1 AVIGDPIVHDVT
13 RDTGVGS
20 DGNLTATGQLSI
32 FDADQGQSSFQTAV
46 AAAAGNFG
54 HLVIAAD
61 GTYTYSVANSA
72 AQSLG
77 AGDVKTDSFTV
88 MSLDGTHKTV
98 TFTIHGSSG
107 ANQPA
112 TIGDPDHA
120 IVVEDS
126 GGATLT
132 ASGTIPIS
140 DPDAG
145 EAAFQT
151 TVVSA
156 NGNLGN

>member
-1 AVIGDPIVHDVT
+1 VSFTVHGVNDAAVIGDPIVHDVT

-32 FDADQGQSSFQTAV
+32 FDADQ
-46 AAAAGNFG
+46 
-54 HLVIAAD
+54 
-61 GTYTYSVANSA
+61 

-88 MSLDGTHKTV
+88 TSLDGTHKTV

-120 IVVEDS
+120 IV
-126 GGATLT
+126 
-132 ASGTIPIS
+132 
-140 DPDAG
+140 
-145 EAAFQT
+145 
-151 TVVSA
+151 
-156 NGNLGN
+156 